1 MKKPRILV
9 VDDSIAIVSSL
20 SAILSVSG
28 YEVSS
33 AYNGSEALRKVHD
46 EEFHL
51 VICDIEMPGITGLEF
66 LSRIRKDYEQDLD
79 VILMTGYLDHDYFIE
94 AIRLGA
100 SDFIRKPIDSKQII
114 RSIQSLQER
123 KKQHNS
129 FRDFFMHVE
138 NSEFNFTIDPK
149 GFTQFAI
156 SKMVNSFLRQNVQAT
171 HNVLNEIM
179 ICVDEMVYN
188 AFIHGTLGLSVSE
201 RLMDHQEQQKLISE
215 LLLRPEIA
223 SRRIHFSFLINYANR
238 SIRISVEDD
247 GSGFDHE
254 SWMLR
259 VQKEPKLNLDEH
271 GRGISM
277 LYHLA
282 ESIEFSKGGRKVAIE
297 KKLDR
302 SHGL

>member
-33 AYNGSEALRKVHD
+33 AFNGSEALRKVHD
-46 EEFHL
+46 GDFNL
-51 VICDIEMPGITGLEF
+51 VICDIEMPGISGLEF
-66 LSRIRKDYEQDLD
+66 LSRIRHDYEQDLD
-79 VILMTGYLDHDYFIE
+79 VILMTGFLDHDYFIE

-100 SDFIRKPIDSKQII
+100 SDFIRKPIDGKQII

-123 KKQHNS
+123 RKHQNN
-129 FRDFFMHVE
+129 FRDFFVHVE
-138 NSEFNFTIDPK
+138 RSDFNFTIDPK

-156 SKMVNSFLRQNVQAT
+156 SRIFNSFLRQNIQAT

-188 AFIHGTLGLSVSE
+188 AYIHGTLGLSNAE
-201 RLMDHQEQQKLISE
+201 RLLDHPEQQKVINERLK
-215 LLLRPEIA
+215 LPEIA
-223 SRRIHFSFLINYANR
+223 SRRIHFSFQIDHSNKT
-238 SIRISVEDD
+238 IRISVEDD
-247 GSGFDHE
+247 GDGFDHE
-254 SWMLR
+254 SWMQR

-277 LYHLA
+277 LFHLA
-282 ESIEFSKGGRKVAIE
+282 ENIQFSAGGRKVSIE
-297 KKLDR
+297 KRLDKNP
-302 SHGL
+302 SQ